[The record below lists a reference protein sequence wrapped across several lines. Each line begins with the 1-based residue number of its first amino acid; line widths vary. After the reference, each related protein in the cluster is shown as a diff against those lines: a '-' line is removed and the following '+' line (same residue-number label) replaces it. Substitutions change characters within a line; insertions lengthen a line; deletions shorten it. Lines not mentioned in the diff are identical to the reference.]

1 MPAEPD
7 TVLIER
13 RDTTALVTLNRP
25 QALNAVNTEMREA
38 LIAALAELNRDDTI
52 RAVIITGA
60 GERAFSSG
68 QDLNETARY
77 SVGEVDQWLSR
88 QHAMYRA
95 VHCCVERGGCGRGLS
110 DRIVRRS
117 ARRFS

>member
-1 MPAEPD
+1 MPGEPD
-7 TVLIER
+7 TVLMER

-95 VHCCVERGGCGRGLS
+95 VR